1 MTEYELSQYRA
12 IKNEIEDLSFRIK
25 NLEEMGVPIVSDRVK
40 GSSKHFPYIEKHYY
54 VTGVDTQANERRKK
68 WIIELQRKRNNKLE
82 ELLEMECRIHDYIYM
97 IPDSEI
103 RQIFTFRY
111 IDGLS
116 QEEIGMKLH
125 MDRSGVS
132 KRVTK
137 YLREDKDRNN
147 KAVINS

>member
-1 MTEYELSQYRA
+1 MTEQELSQYKA
-12 IKNEIEDLSFRIK
+12 IKSEIEDISYRIK
-25 NLEEMGVPIVSDRVK
+25 RLEDRGVQMVSDRVR
-40 GSSKHFPYIEKHYY
+40 GSSKHFPYIEKYY
-54 VTGVDTQANERRKK
+54 YISGVDTQANVRKDRL
-68 WIIELQRKRNNKLE
+68 IAELQRKRNKKLE
-82 ELLEMECRIHDYIYM
+82 ELLEMENKIQDYIYM

-132 KRVTK
+132 KRIAR
-137 YLREDKDRNN
+137 YLERAKN
-147 KAVINS
+147 

>member
-1 MTEYELSQYRA
+1 MKEQELSQYRA
-12 IKNEIEDLSFRIK
+12 IKFEIEDLSSRIK
-25 NLEEMGVPIVSDRVK
+25 MLEQKGIQIVSDRVK
-40 GSSKHFPYIEKHYY
+40 GSSKHFPYIEKYFY
-54 VTGVDTQANERRKK
+54 ISGVDPEEEDNRQMLINE
-68 WIIELQRKRNNKLE
+68 LLRKRNKKLD
-82 ELLEMECRIHDYIYM
+82 ELIEMESRIHDYIYM

-132 KRVTK
+132 KRITK
-137 YLREDKDRNN
+137 YIEKVNC
-147 KAVINS
+147 

>member
-1 MTEYELSQYRA
+1 MKEQELSQYRA
-12 IKNEIEDLSFRIK
+12 IKFEIEDLSSRIK
-25 NLEEMGVPIVSDRVK
+25 MLEQKGIQIVSDRVK
-40 GSSKHFPYIEKHYY
+40 GSSKHFPYIEKYFY
-54 VTGVDTQANERRKK
+54 ISGVDPEEEDNRQMLIN
-68 WIIELQRKRNNKLE
+68 ELQRKRNKKLD
-82 ELLEMECRIHDYIYM
+82 ELIEMESRIHDYIYM

-132 KRVTK
+132 KRITK
-137 YLREDKDRNN
+137 YLEKVNC
-147 KAVINS
+147 

>member
-1 MTEYELSQYRA
+1 MTEYELNQYRA

-25 NLEEMGVPIVSDRVK
+25 RLEEMGVPMVSDRVK
-40 GSSKHFPYIEKHYY
+40 GSSKHFPYIEKSFY

-68 WIIELQRKRNNKLE
+68 WINELLRKRNNKLE
-82 ELLEMECRIHDYIYM
+82 ELLEIECRIHDYIYM

-116 QEEIGMKLH
+116 QEEIGLKLH

-132 KRVTK
+132 KRITK
-137 YLREDKDRNN
+137 YLGGDKVNH
-147 KAVINS
+147 K